1 MTALDQLIGILFW
14 VARILIITIG
24 GGYGIIQIVQGKSD
38 DDPRKFRE
46 GLTYIIAAGAMFSA
60 TFAIKAI
67 IIK

>member
-24 GGYGIIQIVQGKSD
+24 GGYGIIQIVKGQSD
-38 DDPRKFRE
+38 EDPRKFRE
-46 GLTYIIAAGAMFSA
+46 GITYLAAAGAMFAA

-67 IIK
+67 LI